1 MSNRLVSVFSAAGQY
16 VSATLSALNIPGSQA
31 GHQAHEGQGL
41 TLRTGDLITQHNEDG
56 WTAVKILAIDKLA
69 DGSATAHCLTY
80 ASTDEK
86 PTADA
91 LQQAS
96 VLLAHAPVL
105 ASSFSEGWEAIGN
118 KTPTTDELVALVEYF
133 KHTDFP
139 RYVSLTGQ
147 SAKDI
152 VHEANE
158 HFRRANKLREEN
170 AKFKAAIVEYGK
182 AIELFPLFYEA
193 IDNRGLAQ
201 MQLGRYKEA
210 IADFELSLKVNPHGM
225 AAFLSKGEC
234 LMQLDQLAAA
244 EAAFQE
250 GLIHFPEERATF
262 TKFLERVR
270 ALRKK
275 NLVAAS
281 QTEASSDA
289 QQEASPPEAEPA
301 ETVQAAVETQPA
313 EATQP
318 VEEGPAAEA
327 ISAEEQP
334 EA

>member
-1 MSNRLVSVFSAAGQY
+1 MTNRIASVFSAAGQY
-16 VSATLSALNIPGSQA
+16 VSNTLSALTLTGNQA
-31 GHQAHEGQGL
+31 REGQDL
-41 TLRTGDLITQHNEDG
+41 PLKAGDLITQHSEEG
-56 WTAVKILAIDKLA
+56 WTTVKILAVDKLP

-80 ASTDEK
+80 TTTDEK
-86 PTADA
+86 PTPDA

-96 VLLAHAPVL
+96 VLLPHAPIL
-105 ASSFSEGWEAIGN
+105 ASSFNEGWESIGS
-118 KTPTTDELVALVEYF
+118 KTPTTDELVPLVEYF

-158 HFRRANKLREEN
+158 HFRRANKLREED

-225 AAFLSKGEC
+225 VAFLSKGEC
-234 LMQLDQLAAA
+234 LMQLEQLAAA

-275 NLVAAS
+275 NLAAAS
-281 QTEASSDA
+281 QTEATREA
-289 QQEASPPEAEPA
+289 QQETSQPEAEQA
-301 ETVQAAVETQPA
+301 EAMQAAEETQGA
-313 EATQP
+313 EATQT
-318 VEEGPAAEA
+318 VEEGPAAAEA
-327 ISAEEQP
+327 HWAEERP